1 MGGFAVVYCSE
12 SRIELFF
19 ILAMTIAK
27 FFELSW
33 IVNLVQSKNL
43 ARAIFLIHRYNLSQ
57 VMDKQVFDQ
66 SSEENSQ
73 ASSQDSLFEK
83 STLKQQLV
91 SIPDTNL
98 VNTEYTVNDIILLFY
113 HILCAFLAH
122 FIVK

>member
-1 MGGFAVVYCSE
+1 MGVFAVVYCSE

-43 ARAIFLIHRYNLSQ
+43 ARLLMYRYNLLQ

-66 SSEENSQ
+66 SSEQNSQ
-73 ASSQDSLFEK
+73 ASSQDSLFGE
-83 STLKQQLV
+83 SGLKQQLV
-91 SIPDTNL
+91 SISHTNL
-98 VNTEYTVNDIILLFY
+98 VLQSNDMVSLQMPTSN
-113 HILCAFLAH
+113 
-122 FIVK
+122 